1 MEQGLGFLQVQRVET
16 LGEPAIDR
24 GEKIVGLLP
33 FALIAPINDQL
44 GTQLT
49 PTDGAFVC
57 IALLMGLALVID
69 KLEIGFLIVLSPL
82 FRPGYRRES
91 RCGHWIACPRGNA

>member
-1 MEQGLGFLQVQRVET
+1 VEQGLGFLQVQRVET

-33 FALIAPINDQL
+33 VALIAPINDQL

-49 PTDGAFVC
+49 PTDGSFIC
-57 IALLMGLALVID
+57 IGLLMGLALVID
-69 KLEIGFLIVLSPL
+69 KLAIGFLIVLSPL
-82 FRPGYRRES
+82 FRPGYRPES